1 MNFLTPILGAGAS
14 IASALIGSSGSG
26 GDKSLAGNYI
36 MPDND
41 WVGWKDGKLYR
52 NNLDTGE
59 WQDVMNSTVFPKIPK
74 SVYWS
79 IMANQANQMFSEK
92 MWNLQNDYNTP
103 FNQAQRLKAAGL
115 NPYLAMQND
124 GNIGLAQS
132 ASTPSGSVDMTSG
145 TIDASLAASR
155 NQLFGTIGNTL
166 QSAFANLNQQ
176 KIASAQADKLQSET
190 EFQDIQNKYAVV
202 DMITKLQQRIAETHD
217 TQTRQRFQDIVNYVT
232 DTSKEYLIEKNHADA
247 VSSFNNITLQEDEHN
262 LNAARLRSQ
271 KLEGDLLSANLA
283 WLPKEKAAGIAQAY
297 AAAYASTA
305 SAKASAAAAEN
316 YAADTYG
323 KKFDNKMRD
332 ELRSVIKKSE
342 SARYGSQSTALDV
355 LKEQLKLAKK
365 NNNTYEIRL
374 IGDMIGKIAGGFENV
389 AMGKYMLGK

>member
-1 MNFLTPILGAGAS
+1 MDFLTPITAAGAS
-14 IASALIGSSGSG
+14 IASALIGSSSK
-26 GDKSLAGNYI
+26 DKSLAGSYI
-36 MPDND
+36 MPDNNRVTWHD
-41 WVGWKDGKLYR
+41 GRLARIDSVGNMKDMMDSI
-52 NNLDTGE
+52 NI
-59 WQDVMNSTVFPKIPK
+59 SKIPK

-79 IMANQANQMFSEK
+79 LMANQANQMFSEK
-92 MWNLQNDYNTP
+92 MWNLQNEYNSP

-115 NPYLAMQND
+115 NPYLSMQNE
-124 GNIGLAQS
+124 GSIGMANS
-132 ASTPSGSVDMTSG
+132 ANTPSGSADMSSG
-145 TIDASLAASR
+145 SLDASLAASR
-155 NQLFGTIGNTL
+155 SQLLGTLGNTL

-190 EFQDIQNKYAVV
+190 EFQDIQNKYAVA
-202 DMITKLQQRIAETHD
+202 DMLTKLQQRMAETHD
-217 TQTRQRFQDIVNYVT
+217 TQARLRYQDIINYIT
-232 DTSKEYLIEKNHADA
+232 ESSKEYLIEKNHSDA
-247 VSSFNNITLQEDEHN
+247 VSSFNTSMLQEDEHN

-297 AAAYASTA
+297 AQAYASTA
-305 SAKASAAAAEN
+305 SGKASEAAALN

-323 KKFDNKMRD
+323 KQFDNKMRD

-342 SARYGSQSTALDV
+342 TARYGSQSTALDV

-389 AMGKYMLGK
+389 AKGKYMLGK

>member
-1 MNFLTPILGAGAS
+1 MDFITPILGAGAS
-14 IASALIGSSGSG
+14 IASALIGSSS
-26 GDKSLAGNYI
+26 GDKTLAGNYI
-36 MPDND
+36 MPNGDK
-41 WVGWKDGKLYR
+41 VGWLNGRLAR
-52 NNLDTGE
+52 GSNGNWLDMM
-59 WQDVMNSTVFPKIPK
+59 D
-74 SVYWS
+74 S
-79 IMANQANQMFSEK
+79 INVN
-92 MWNLQNDYNTP
+92 
-103 FNQAQRLKAAGL
+103 GL

-132 ASTPSGSVDMTSG
+132 ANTPSGSADMSSG
-145 TIDASLAASR
+145 SVDASLAASR

-202 DMITKLQQRIAETHD
+202 DMITKLQQRMAETHD
-217 TQTRQRFQDIVNYVT
+217 TQARQRYQDIINYIT
-232 DTSKEYLIEKNHADA
+232 DSSKEYLIEKNHSDA
-247 VSSFNNITLQEDEHN
+247 VSSFNNNLLQEDEHN

-271 KLEGDLLSANLA
+271 KLEGDLLAANLS

-297 AAAYASTA
+297 AAAYASTQ
-305 SAKASAAAAEN
+305 SGKASAAAALN

-323 KKFDNKMRD
+323 KNFDNKMRD
-332 ELRSVIKKSE
+332 ELRTVIKKSE

-374 IGDMIGKIAGGFENV
+374 IGDMIGKLAGGRKCAE
-389 AMGKYMLGK
+389 

>member
-1 MNFLTPILGAGAS
+1 MDFLTPILGAGAS
-14 IASALIGSSGSG
+14 IASALIGSSNGN
-26 GDKSLAGNYI
+26 KSLAGSYI
-36 MPDND
+36 MPNGDK
-41 WVGWKDGKLYR
+41 VGFEDGRLIR
-52 NNLDTGE
+52 NNPQTGVSK
-59 WQDVMNSTVFPKIPK
+59 DLMDNTTINNIPK

-79 IMANQANQMFSEK
+79 LMANQANQMFSEK
-92 MWNLQNDYNTP
+92 MWNKQNEYNTP

-115 NPYLAMQND
+115 NPYLSMQND

-132 ASTPSGSVDMTSG
+132 ANTPSGSADMTSG
-145 TIDASLAASR
+145 SIDASLAASS

-202 DMITKLQQRIAETHD
+202 DMITKLQQRMAETHD
-217 TQTRQRFQDIVNYVT
+217 TQARQHYQDIINYIT
-232 DTSKEYLIEKNHADA
+232 DSSKEYLIEKNHSDS
-247 VSSFNNITLQEDEHN
+247 VSSFNNAVLQEDEHN

-297 AAAYASTA
+297 AAAYASTQ
-305 SAKASAAAAEN
+305 SGKASAAAALN
-316 YAADTYG
+316 YASDTYG
-323 KKFDNKMRD
+323 KNFDNKMRD
-332 ELRSVIKKSE
+332 ELRTVIKKSE

>member
-1 MNFLTPILGAGAS
+1 MDFLTPILGAGAS
-14 IASALIGSSGSG
+14 IASALIGSSS

-36 MPDND
+36 MPDGD
-41 WVGWKDGKLYR
+41 WVGWKNGKLYR
-52 NNLDTGE
+52 NNLDSGE
-59 WQDVMNSTVFPKIPK
+59 WQDVMQSTVFPKIPK

-79 IMANQANQMFSEK
+79 IMSNQANQMFAEK
-92 MWNLQNDYNTP
+92 MWNSQNEYNTP

-202 DMITKLQQRIAETHD
+202 DMITKLQQRMAETHD
-217 TQTRQRFQDIVNYVT
+217 TQARQRYQDIINYIT
-232 DTSKEYLIEKNHADA
+232 DSSKEYLIEKNHSDA
-247 VSSFNNITLQEDEHN
+247 VSSFNNNLLQEDEHN

-271 KLEGDLLSANLA
+271 NLEGDLLSANLA

-297 AAAYASTA
+297 AAAYASTQ
-305 SAKASAAAAEN
+305 SGKASAAAALN

-323 KKFDNKMRD
+323 KQFDNKMRD
-332 ELRSVIKKSE
+332 ELRTIIKKSE
-342 SARYGSQSTALDV
+342 TARYGSQSTALDV

-389 AMGKYMLGK
+389 AAGKYMLSK